1 MQFKYLTFIFTLILC
16 ISAHFQRYTTKQL
29 TEVEELPDNLGHFS
43 CIAITAGTYNCKI
56 LLSGNDDGVPVEKQ
70 HENGAT
76 TIIKFNKR
84 EEAEEFIK
92 EHEKR
97 FTTPGFEKREFATL
111 LNVQPKNSH
120 DYQADKRSNFTNI
133 EKRSATDEG
142 DLGKRFNLTGF
153 EKRFNLTGFEKRSN
167 LTGFEKRSN
176 LTGFEKRFNLTSLG
190 KREIN
195 NDKRFNLTGLDKK
208 FNFTGFGK
216 RDLQN
221 DKRFNLTGI
230 EKRLNLTGLG
240 KRAVIDK
247 TLNLTDFNKRFG
259 PFLNS
264 TEV

>member
-1 MQFKYLTFIFTLILC
+1 MQFKYLTFIFTLILS

-84 EEAEEFIK
+84 EEAEKFIK

-97 FTTPGFEKREFATL
+97 FITPGFEKREFATL

-120 DYQADKRSNFTNI
+120 GYQADKRSNFTNI
-133 EKRSATDEG
+133 EKGSATDEG
-142 DLGKRFNLTGF
+142 DLGKRF
-153 EKRFNLTGFEKRSN
+153 
-167 LTGFEKRSN
+167 N

-195 NDKRFNLTGLDKK
+195 NDKRFNLTGLDKR
-208 FNFTGFGK
+208 FNFTDFGK

-221 DKRFNLTGI
+221 DKIFNLTGI